1 MSIVRPARLV
11 VVALLV
17 AACGGG
23 ASSSPTPSAP
33 ATSAPPTSPSPAS
46 EAPASAPAALACAP
60 GTVAGAATVTIKNF
74 AYDPTPVTVKV
85 GEAVTFQNEDG
96 VPHTATMLDG
106 VCDSGTISGGGGSAT
121 LVFTAPGKYR
131 YHCRIHPTMPTA
143 TIEVQG

>member
-60 GTVAGAATVTIKNF
+60 GTVAGAATVTIKSF

-121 LVFTAPGKYR
+121 LVFTAPGTYR